1 MRQIITFIGLALVVI
16 GAAVGAFTGL
26 DAAKWI
32 ELAACAVGLA
42 TCIISVVKSSDR
54 KDWKLY
60 VALCGIVAGTILLIF
75 GGMAESTV
83 TTIITSVIG
92 LVLLIASLIP
102 AIVTAKEKK
111 SE

>member
-1 MRQIITFIGLALVVI
+1 MKQIFTWIGLALVVI
-16 GAAVGAFTGL
+16 GAAIGAFTGIE
-26 DAAKWI
+26 AAKWI

-42 TCIISVVKSSDR
+42 TCIISVVKTSDK

-60 VALCGIVAGTILLIF
+60 VALIGIVAGTILLIF

-102 AIVTAKEKK
+102 AIVKAKETK
-111 SE
+111 